1 MKALLKIIVVLAV
14 LVVVV
19 VAGAFFY
26 VDSIAKKAIEQGGE
40 MALGVPT
47 NLDDVHISLWGGEAS
62 LSGLN
67 VSNPPGFAAATFL
80 GLGQGDV
87 AVSLGSLM
95 GDTVMIPR
103 VRLSN
108 IRINLEQSGKKNNV
122 EPILARAKSM
132 AGEKQPAA
140 AKPAEGGGKK
150 FIVEYFSL
158 DDVQVNADLELLG
171 QSSKVNLVLPKIELR
186 NLGAKEQGLPMAELV
201 QKVVQAVLSAAKNS
215 SGQLS
220 PMLAQLLAGELGGL
234 EGVKTEVIGQAKA
247 QVEKKVEEIQ
257 QQVQEQ
263 IKEVTKG
270 VPLPAE
276 VDKAVE
282 DKTGNLLKG
291 VGDLLG
297 GKKE

>member
-1 MKALLKIIVVLAV
+1 MKALFKLFIALVV
-14 LVVVV
+14 LVVIVV
-19 VAGAFFY
+19 VGAFFY

-62 LSGLN
+62 LNGLK
-67 VSNPPGFAAATFL
+67 VSNPPGFDAQTFL

-87 AVSLGSLM
+87 SVSLGSLM
-95 GDTVMIPR
+95 GDTVKIPR

-132 AGEKQPAA
+132 SGKKGKPAA
-140 AKPAEGGGKK
+140 QADAKAGKK

-158 DDVQVNADLELLG
+158 DDVQVSANLEFLG

-186 NLGAKEQGLPMAELV
+186 NLGAEEQGLPMAELV
-201 QKVVQAVLSAAKNS
+201 QKVVQAVLSAVQNS

-220 PMLAQLLAGELGGL
+220 PMLAKLLAGELSGL
-234 EGVKTEVIGQAKA
+234 DGIKTEVIGQAKA
-247 QVEKKVEEIQ
+247 QVEQKVQELQ
-257 QQVQEQ
+257 QQVQDKV
-263 IKEVTKG
+263 KEIAP

-276 VDKAVE
+276 VEKVVE
-282 DKTGNLLKG
+282 EKSGNLLKG

-297 GKKE
+297 GDKK